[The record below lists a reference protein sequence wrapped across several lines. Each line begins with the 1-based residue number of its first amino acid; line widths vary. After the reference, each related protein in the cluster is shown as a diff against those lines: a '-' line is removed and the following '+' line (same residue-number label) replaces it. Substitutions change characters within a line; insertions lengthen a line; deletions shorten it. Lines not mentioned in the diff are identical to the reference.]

1 METRQCCPALIMEQL
16 VDEYGTSMLRLC
28 CTYLKDE
35 TQAEDAVQDA
45 FVRIYRN
52 WPGFESKAA
61 EKAWVMRVTINIC
74 KDILRTVWKRRVTLV
89 EEYPEIPAQ
98 NKMPKEEGR
107 LFQEISRLNQ
117 RYREVI
123 LLYYYERLNISEIAK
138 ILKAPQSTVS
148 VRLSRARKIL
158 AKNLEGVQPEEL

>member
-1 METRQCCPALIMEQL
+1 METQQYCPAPVMERL

-45 FVRIYRN
+45 FVKIYRS
-52 WPGFESKAA
+52 WPGFGSKAA

-74 KDILRTVWKRRVTLV
+74 KDVLRTVWKRRVTLV
-89 EEYPEIPAQ
+89 DEYPEMPAQ
-98 NKMPKEEGR
+98 TETPREEGR
-107 LFQEISRLNQ
+107 LFQEICRLNQ

-123 LLYYYERLNISEIAK
+123 LLYYYEQLNVTEIAK
-138 ILKAPQSTVS
+138 VLKAPQSTVS

-158 AKNLEGVQPEEL
+158 AKKLEGTQPEEL